1 MRVGLI
7 VLGKL
12 SRQQIG
18 LDLGG
23 SDVEVNVAVVLE
35 DILVVVVPQ
44 DMIIIGVI
52 DAKVLGVYNAADLG
66 RSLVS

>member
-12 SRQQIG
+12 GRQQIG
-18 LDLGG
+18 LNLGG

-35 DILVVVVPQ
+35 GILVVVVPQ

-66 RSLVS
+66 RSLVG

>member
-23 SDVEVNVAVVLE
+23 SDIEVNVAVVLE
-35 DILVVVVPQ
+35 GVLVVVVPQ

-52 DAKVLGVYNAADLG
+52 DAKVLGVHDAADLG
-66 RSLVS
+66 RSLVG